1 MESGEE
7 NRDLGAGRTR
17 GSCRTQVWAELGEQG
32 LCRLGL
38 CQLTPAQH
46 GWSVAVT
53 LLGKSNT
60 KTQVPPSISALKHE
74 WIDFPV
80 AQP

>member
-7 NRDLGAGRTR
+7 TR
-17 GSCRTQVWAELGEQG
+17 IYRMQVWAEPGEQG

-38 CQLTPAQH
+38 SQLTLAQR
-46 GWSVAVT
+46 GRSVVVT

-60 KTQVPPSISALKHE
+60 KTQAPPSISVLKRE
-74 WIDFPV
+74 RADFPV